1 MRGGGGGDSP
11 IDLVLLGAKPFS
23 PKQAPSRT
31 HKRTSLP
38 LFWDVQPFWRTR
50 TVAIFI
56 TNPLNLPLNHTLSH
70 TNSLVRHTFQTSS
83 SSIFFFFV
91 WYFFTL
97 FYFSLSFVNLF
108 AAQSQ
113 LVRKGRGKKYK
124 LFLLLNSLT
133 LSHTHTAANNWCQM
147 MFLRRFF
154 FFLSNFLLSFLP
166 NCRQRPVYSASI
178 SISHGFSLLD
188 DEKQ

>member
-31 HKRTSLP
+31 HKRTSPP

-56 TNPLNLPLNHTLSH
+56 TDPLNLPLNHTLSH
-70 TNSLVRHTFQTSS
+70 TNSLVRHTLQLLLLLL
-83 SSIFFFFV
+83 FFCLV
-91 WYFFTL
+91 FFTL

-154 FFLSNFLLSFLP
+154 FLFNFLLSFLP

>member
-56 TNPLNLPLNHTLSH
+56 TDPLNLPLNHTLSH

-83 SSIFFFFV
+83 SSIFFCLVFF
-91 WYFFTL
+91 YTFLFFSLFRQPFRGAEPISQKRQRKKIQAFFTL
-97 FYFSLSFVNLF
+97 KFTNTITHSHCSK
-108 AAQSQ
+108 Q
-113 LVRKGRGKKYK
+113 LMSNDV
-124 LFLLLNSLT
+124 FT
-133 LSHTHTAANNWCQM
+133 T
-147 MFLRRFF
+147 FF